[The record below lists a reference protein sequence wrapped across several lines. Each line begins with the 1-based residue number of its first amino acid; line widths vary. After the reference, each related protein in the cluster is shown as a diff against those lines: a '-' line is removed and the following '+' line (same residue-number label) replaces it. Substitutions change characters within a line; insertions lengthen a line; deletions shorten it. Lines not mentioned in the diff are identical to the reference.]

1 MSHEED
7 SNGAQCKQQGHSD
20 EAESVNHSGNQEPLL
35 IPLQREQTFT
45 VLIPKVLLSS

>member
-7 SNGAQCKQQGHSD
+7 SNGAQCKQQGHSE

-35 IPLQREQTFT
+35 ILLQREQTFT
-45 VLIPKVLLSS
+45 LLVPEVLPS